1 MSAHA
6 VLQRVMIIAGETS
19 GDVHGAGVVRA
30 LKHRQPSIEIFGIG
44 GDKMQREG
52 MTLTYH
58 VRELSFMGFW
68 EVVKHLPLI
77 RSVERTME
85 QLLKLKKP
93 DVVLLIDYP
102 GFNLRFARVIKSY
115 GIKIAYYISP
125 QIWAWKKGRI
135 KRMKDV
141 VDKMLVVFPF
151 EAELYKKEN
160 IPVEFVGHPLLEEL
174 NVGLSREQFCKRYGI
189 DPTKKI
195 LALIPGSREQEVANI
210 FSVMARAA
218 KELKDLFALEVV
230 VAVAPHLSLGAYRE
244 YAPEGCEIHFVEGA
258 THDVMKFSDAAVVT
272 SGTATLETACFGTPM
287 IVVYRTSW
295 ITYLIGRAVVR
306 IKNISLANIVAGKSI
321 VPELIQH
328 RATVQRIVSLASKLL
343 NDENVRAAMHNELLA
358 VKEKLGSA
366 GASTR
371 VAEAIFAM
379 S

>member
-1 MSAHA
+1 
-6 VLQRVMIIAGETS
+6 MIIAGETS

-30 LKHRQPSIEIFGIG
+30 LKRRQPSVEIFGIG

-125 QIWAWKKGRI
+125 QVWAWKKGRI
-135 KRMKDV
+135 KKMKDV

-151 EAELYKKEN
+151 EADLYKKEN

-174 NVGLSREQFCKRYGI
+174 NVEWSREQFCKRYGI

-195 LALIPGSREQEVANI
+195 LALIPGSRKQEIANI
-210 FSVMARAA
+210 FSVITRAA
-218 KELKDLFALEVV
+218 KELKDTFALEVV
-230 VAVAPHLSLGAYRE
+230 VAVAPHLSVDVYRE
-244 YAPEGCEIHFVEGA
+244 YVPEKCEIHFVEGA
-258 THDVMKFSDAAVVT
+258 THGVMKFSDAAVVT

-306 IKNISLANIVAGKSI
+306 IKNISLANIVAGKSV

-343 NDENVRAAMHNELLA
+343 NDENVRTAMRSELLA
-358 VKEKLGSA
+358 VKEKLGSV